1 MDKKLIVKLT
11 QGFESASFNYEG
23 VECWSA
29 RELQELLNYTQWR
42 NFESVINRAKEA
54 CKKAGQIVEDHFAD
68 VSKMVTIGSGVQ
80 KSIDDILL
88 TRYACYLIAQN
99 GDPRKDVIAF
109 AQTYFAVQT
118 RKQEII
124 EERIALIE
132 RLDAREKLTAA
143 ESELSQLIYEH
154 GGNERSFANIRSKGD
169 AALFGGY
176 STKALKS
183 KMGIPENRPLADF
196 LPTITI
202 RAKDLATE
210 MTNFNIKKEDLQ
222 GEQQITTEHIR
233 NNKDVRA
240 LLGNRGI
247 VPEEL
252 PPAEDIKKLERRVNK
267 NTKQLPKST
276 KSFSKITQTQQ
287 DPLDTEK

>member
-11 QGFESASFNYEG
+11 RGFEDASFEYEG

-29 RELQELLNYTQWR
+29 RDLQTLLDYTQWR
-42 NFESVINRAKEA
+42 NFEGVINKAKEA
-54 CKKAGQIVEDHFAD
+54 CKNAGQPIEDHFAD
-68 VSKMVTIGSGVQ
+68 VSKTIQ
-80 KSIDDILL
+80 MPKTAEKDIDDILL

-99 GDPRKDVIAF
+99 GDPRKEVIAF

-124 EERIALIE
+124 EERIALAE
-132 RLDAREKLTAA
+132 RLDARDKLSAA
-143 ESELSQLIYEH
+143 ETELSQLIYEH
-154 GGNERSFANIRSKGD
+154 GGNDKSFAIIRSKGD

-176 STKALKS
+176 STKMLKN
-183 KMGIPENRPLADF
+183 KMGIPEGRPLADF

-210 MTNFNIKKEDLQ
+210 MTNFNIKKDDLQ
-222 GEQQITTEHIR
+222 GENQITKEHVR
-233 NNKDVRA
+233 NNLDVRA

-267 NTKQLPKST
+267 NAKQLPKT
-276 KSFSKITQTQQ
+276 GKTFAKIAKK
-287 DPLDTEK
+287 DE

>member
-1 MDKKLIVKLT
+1 MDKNLITTLT
-11 QGFESASFNYEG
+11 KGFEDAAFEYEG

-29 RELQELLNYTQWR
+29 RQLQVLLDYIQWR
-42 NFESVINRAKEA
+42 NFEGLIEKAKEA
-54 CKKAGQIVEDHFAD
+54 CQKSGHAIEDHFAD
-68 VSKMVTIGSGVQ
+68 ISKTIQ
-80 KSIDDILL
+80 MPKTAEKDIDDILL

-99 GDPRKDVIAF
+99 GDPRKEVIAF

-124 EERIALIE
+124 EERLALAE

-143 ESELSQLIYEH
+143 ETELSQLIYEH
-154 GGNERSFANIRSKGD
+154 GCDDKSFATIRSKGD

-176 STKALKS
+176 STKMLKN
-183 KMGIPENRPLADF
+183 KMGIPEGRPLADF

-210 MTNFNIKKEDLQ
+210 MTNFNIKKDDLQ
-222 GEQQITTEHIR
+222 GEYQITKEHVR
-233 NNKDVRA
+233 NNQDVRT

-267 NTKQLPKST
+267 NAKQLPKAGKT
-276 KSFSKITQTQQ
+276 FSKIA
-287 DPLDTEK
+287 KKKGK

>member
-1 MDKKLIVKLT
+1 MDKNLIATLT
-11 QGFESASFNYEG
+11 KGFEDASFEYEG

-29 RELQELLNYTQWR
+29 RELQKLLDYTQWR
-42 NFESVINRAKEA
+42 NFEAVIDKAKEA
-54 CKKAGQIVEDHFAD
+54 CKNAGQQVSDHFAD
-68 VSKMVTIGSGVQ
+68 VSKTIEMPKTAEKEIS
-80 KSIDDILL
+80 DILL

-124 EERIALIE
+124 EARLALAE

-143 ESELSQLIYEH
+143 ETELSQLIYEH
-154 GGNERSFANIRSKGD
+154 GCNDKSFAIIRSKGD

-176 STKALKS
+176 STKELKR
-183 KMGIPENRPLADF
+183 KMSIPENRPLADF

-210 MTNFNIKKEDLQ
+210 MTNFNIKKDNLH
-222 GEQQITTEHIR
+222 GEPAITKEHIQ
-233 NNKDVRA
+233 NNQDVRA

-247 VPEEL
+247 VPENI
-252 PPAEDIKKLERRVNK
+252 PPAEDIKKLERRVNRTGKELASSEK
-267 NTKQLPKST
+267 NFKKLPK
-276 KSFSKITQTQQ
+276 KGG
-287 DPLDTEK
+287 

>member
-11 QGFESASFNYEG
+11 RGFEDASFEYEG
-23 VECWSA
+23 IECWSA
-29 RELQELLNYTQWR
+29 RDLQILLDYTQWR
-42 NFESVINRAKEA
+42 NFEGVINKAKEA
-54 CKKAGQIVEDHFAD
+54 CKNAGQQIEDHFAD
-68 VSKMVTIGSGVQ
+68 VSKTIQ
-80 KSIDDILL
+80 MPKTAEKDIDDILL

-99 GDPRKDVIAF
+99 GDPRKEVIAF

-124 EERIALIE
+124 EERIALAE

-143 ESELSQLIYEH
+143 ETELSQLIYEH
-154 GGNERSFANIRSKGD
+154 GGNDKSFAIIRSKGD

-176 STKALKS
+176 STKMLMN
-183 KMGIPENRPLADF
+183 KMGIPESRPLADF

-210 MTNFNIKKEDLQ
+210 MTNFNIKKDALQ
-222 GEQQITTEHIR
+222 GENQITKEHVR
-233 NNKDVRA
+233 NNEDVRT

-267 NTKQLPKST
+267 NAKQLPKT
-276 KSFSKITQTQQ
+276 GKTFAKIAKNK
-287 DPLDTEK
+287 DE

>member
-1 MDKKLIVKLT
+1 MDKNLIATLT
-11 QGFESASFNYEG
+11 KGFENASFEYEG

-29 RELQELLNYTQWR
+29 RELQKLLDYTQWR
-42 NFESVINRAKEA
+42 NFEAVIDKAKEA
-54 CKKAGQIVEDHFAD
+54 CKNAGQDVRDHFAD
-68 VSKMVTIGSGVQ
+68 VSKKVTIGSGAEND
-80 KSIDDILL
+80 IGDILL

-99 GDPRKDVIAF
+99 GDPRKEVIAF

-124 EERIALIE
+124 EARLALAE

-143 ESELSQLIYEH
+143 ETELSQLIYEH
-154 GGNERSFANIRSKGD
+154 GCNDKSFAIIRSKGD

-176 STKALKS
+176 STKELKR
-183 KMGIPENRPLADF
+183 KMSIPENRPLADF

-210 MTNFNIKKEDLQ
+210 MTNFNIKKDNLH
-222 GEQQITTEHIR
+222 GEPAITREHIQ
-233 NNKDVRA
+233 NNQDVRA

-247 VPEEL
+247 VPENL
-252 PPAEDIKKLERRVNK
+252 PPAEDIKKLERRVNRTGKELASSEK
-267 NTKQLPKST
+267 NFKKLPK
-276 KSFSKITQTQQ
+276 KGG
-287 DPLDTEK
+287 

>member
-11 QGFESASFNYEG
+11 RGFEDASFEYEG
-23 VECWSA
+23 IECWSA
-29 RELQELLNYTQWR
+29 RDLQILLDYTQWR
-42 NFESVINRAKEA
+42 NFEGVINKAKEA
-54 CKKAGQIVEDHFAD
+54 CKKAGQNIEDHFAG
-68 VSKMVTIGSGVQ
+68 VSKMVAIGSGAE
-80 KSIDDILL
+80 KDIDDILL

-99 GDPRKDVIAF
+99 GDPRKEVIAF

-124 EERIALIE
+124 EERIALAE

-143 ESELSQLIYEH
+143 ETELSQLIYEH
-154 GGNERSFANIRSKGD
+154 GGNDKSFAIIRSKGD

-176 STKALKS
+176 STKMLKN
-183 KMGIPENRPLADF
+183 KMGIPESRPLADF

-210 MTNFNIKKEDLQ
+210 MTNFNIKKDALQ
-222 GEQQITTEHIR
+222 GENQITKEHVR
-233 NNKDVRA
+233 NNQDVRT

-267 NTKQLPKST
+267 NAKQLPKT
-276 KSFSKITQTQQ
+276 GKTFAKIAKKK
-287 DPLDTEK
+287 DE

>member
-11 QGFESASFNYEG
+11 RGFEDASFEYEG
-23 VECWSA
+23 IECWSA
-29 RELQELLNYTQWR
+29 RDLQILLDYTQWR
-42 NFESVINRAKEA
+42 NFEGVINKAKEA
-54 CKKAGQIVEDHFAD
+54 CKKAGQNIEDHFAG
-68 VSKMVTIGSGVQ
+68 VSKMVAIGSGAE
-80 KSIDDILL
+80 KDIDDILL

-99 GDPRKDVIAF
+99 GDPRKEVIAF

-124 EERIALIE
+124 EERIALAE

-143 ESELSQLIYEH
+143 ETELSQLIYEH
-154 GGNERSFANIRSKGD
+154 GGNDRSFANIRSKGD

-176 STKALKS
+176 TTKMLKN

-210 MTNFNIKKEDLQ
+210 MTNFNIKKDDLQ
-222 GEQQITTEHIR
+222 GENQITKEHVR
-233 NNKDVRA
+233 NNEDVRT

-267 NTKQLPKST
+267 NAKQLPKT
-276 KSFSKITQTQQ
+276 GKTFAKIAKNK
-287 DPLDTEK
+287 DE

>member
-11 QGFESASFNYEG
+11 RGFEDASFEYEG
-23 VECWSA
+23 IECWSA
-29 RELQELLNYTQWR
+29 RDLQILLDYTQWR
-42 NFESVINRAKEA
+42 NFEGVINKAKEA
-54 CKKAGQIVEDHFAD
+54 CKKAGQNIEDHFAG
-68 VSKMVTIGSGVQ
+68 VSKMVAIGSGAE
-80 KSIDDILL
+80 KDIDDILL

-99 GDPRKDVIAF
+99 GDPRKEVIAF

-124 EERIALIE
+124 EERIALAE

-143 ESELSQLIYEH
+143 ETELSQLIYEH
-154 GGNERSFANIRSKGD
+154 GGNDKSFAIIRSKGD

-176 STKALKS
+176 STKMLKN
-183 KMGIPENRPLADF
+183 KMGIPESRPLADF

-210 MTNFNIKKEDLQ
+210 MTNFNIKKDALQ
-222 GEQQITTEHIR
+222 GEKQITKEHVR
-233 NNKDVRA
+233 NNQDVRT

-267 NTKQLPKST
+267 NAKQLPKT
-276 KSFSKITQTQQ
+276 GKTFAKIAKKK
-287 DPLDTEK
+287 DE

>member
-11 QGFESASFNYEG
+11 RGFEDASFEYEG
-23 VECWSA
+23 IECWSA
-29 RELQELLNYTQWR
+29 RDLQILLDYTQWR
-42 NFESVINRAKEA
+42 NFEGVINKAKEA
-54 CKKAGQIVEDHFAD
+54 CKNAGQQIEDHFAD
-68 VSKMVTIGSGVQ
+68 VSKTIQ
-80 KSIDDILL
+80 MPKTAEKDIDDILL

-99 GDPRKDVIAF
+99 GDPRKEVIAF

-124 EERIALIE
+124 EERIALAE

-143 ESELSQLIYEH
+143 ETELSQLIYEH
-154 GGNERSFANIRSKGD
+154 GGNDKSFAIIRSKGD

-176 STKALKS
+176 STKMLKN
-183 KMGIPENRPLADF
+183 KMGIPESRPLADF

-210 MTNFNIKKEDLQ
+210 MTNFNIKKDALQ
-222 GEQQITTEHIR
+222 GENQITKEHVR
-233 NNKDVRA
+233 NNEDVRT

-267 NTKQLPKST
+267 NAKQLPKT
-276 KSFSKITQTQQ
+276 GKTFAKIAKNK
-287 DPLDTEK
+287 DE

>member
-11 QGFESASFNYEG
+11 RGFEDASFEYEG

-29 RELQELLNYTQWR
+29 RDLQTLLNYTQWR
-42 NFESVINRAKEA
+42 NFEGVINKAKEA
-54 CKKAGQIVEDHFAD
+54 CKNAGQQVDDHFAD
-68 VSKMVTIGSGVQ
+68 VSKMVTIGSGAE
-80 KSIDDILL
+80 KDIDDILL

-99 GDPRKDVIAF
+99 GDPRKEVIAF

-124 EERIALIE
+124 EERIALAE
-132 RLDAREKLTAA
+132 RLDARDKLTAA
-143 ESELSQLIYEH
+143 ETELSQLIYEH
-154 GGNERSFANIRSKGD
+154 GGNDKSFAIIRSKGD

-176 STKALKS
+176 STKMLKS
-183 KMGIPENRPLADF
+183 KMGIPESRPLADF

-210 MTNFNIKKEDLQ
+210 MTNFNIKKDDLQ
-222 GEQQITTEHIR
+222 GETQITKEHVR
-233 NNKDVRA
+233 NNLDVRA

-267 NTKQLPKST
+267 NAKQLPKT
-276 KSFSKITQTQQ
+276 GKTFAKIAKK
-287 DPLDTEK
+287 DE

>member
-1 MDKKLIVKLT
+1 MDKNLITTLT
-11 QGFESASFNYEG
+11 KGFEDAAFEYEG

-29 RELQELLNYTQWR
+29 RQLQVLLDYTQWR
-42 NFESVINRAKEA
+42 NFEGVIEKAKEA
-54 CKKAGQIVEDHFAD
+54 CQKSGHAIEDHFAD
-68 VSKMVTIGSGVQ
+68 VSKTIQ
-80 KSIDDILL
+80 MPKTAEKDIDDILL

-99 GDPRKDVIAF
+99 GDPRKEVIAF

-124 EERIALIE
+124 EERLALAE

-143 ESELSQLIYEH
+143 ETELSQLIYEH
-154 GGNERSFANIRSKGD
+154 GCDDKSFATIRSKGD

-176 STKALKS
+176 STKMLKN
-183 KMGIPENRPLADF
+183 KMGIPEGRPLVDF

-210 MTNFNIKKEDLQ
+210 MTNFNIKKDDLQ
-222 GEQQITTEHIR
+222 GEYQITKEHVR
-233 NNKDVRA
+233 NNKDVRT

-267 NTKQLPKST
+267 NAKQLPKAGKT
-276 KSFSKITQTQQ
+276 FPKKTRKG
-287 DPLDTEK
+287 E

>member
-11 QGFESASFNYEG
+11 RGFEDASFEYEG

-29 RELQELLNYTQWR
+29 RDLQTLLDYTQWR
-42 NFESVINRAKEA
+42 NFESVINKAKEA
-54 CKKAGQIVEDHFAD
+54 CKNAGQQIEDHFAD
-68 VSKMVTIGSGVQ
+68 VSKTI
-80 KSIDDILL
+80 KMPKTAEKDIDDILL

-99 GDPRKDVIAF
+99 GDPRKEVIAF

-124 EERIALIE
+124 EERIALAE
-132 RLDAREKLTAA
+132 RLDARDKLSAA
-143 ESELSQLIYEH
+143 ETELSQLIYEH
-154 GGNERSFANIRSKGD
+154 GGNDKSFAIIRSKGD

-176 STKALKS
+176 STKMLKS
-183 KMGIPENRPLADF
+183 KMGIPESRPLADF

-210 MTNFNIKKEDLQ
+210 MTNFNIKKDDLQ
-222 GEQQITTEHIR
+222 GETQITKEHVR
-233 NNKDVRA
+233 NNLDVRA

-252 PPAEDIKKLERRVNK
+252 PPAEDIKKLERRINK
-267 NTKQLPKST
+267 NAKQLPKAGKT
-276 KSFSKITQTQQ
+276 FAKIAKK
-287 DPLDTEK
+287 DE

>member
-11 QGFESASFNYEG
+11 RGFEDASFEYEG
-23 VECWSA
+23 IECWSA
-29 RELQELLNYTQWR
+29 RDLQFLLDYTIWR
-42 NFESVINRAKEA
+42 NFVGVINKAKEA
-54 CKKAGQIVEDHFAD
+54 CKKAGQNIEDHFAD
-68 VSKMVTIGSGVQ
+68 TSKMVAIGSGAE
-80 KSIDDILL
+80 KDIDDILL

-99 GDPRKDVIAF
+99 GDPRKEVIAF

-124 EERIALIE
+124 EERIALAE

-143 ESELSQLIYEH
+143 ETELSQLIYEH
-154 GGNERSFANIRSKGD
+154 GGNDRSFANIRSKGD

-176 STKALKS
+176 TTKMLKN

-210 MTNFNIKKEDLQ
+210 MTNFNIKKDDLQ
-222 GEQQITTEHIR
+222 GENQITKEHVR
-233 NNKDVRA
+233 NNEDVRT

-267 NTKQLPKST
+267 NAKQLPKT
-276 KSFSKITQTQQ
+276 GKTFAKIAKNK
-287 DPLDTEK
+287 DE

>member
-11 QGFESASFNYEG
+11 RGFEDASFEYEG
-23 VECWSA
+23 IECWSA
-29 RELQELLNYTQWR
+29 RDLQILLDYTQWR
-42 NFESVINRAKEA
+42 NFEGVINKAKEA
-54 CKKAGQIVEDHFAD
+54 CKNAGQQIEDHFAD
-68 VSKMVTIGSGVQ
+68 VSKTIQ
-80 KSIDDILL
+80 MPKTAEKDIDDILL

-99 GDPRKDVIAF
+99 GDPRKEVIAF

-124 EERIALIE
+124 EERIALAE

-143 ESELSQLIYEH
+143 ETELSQLIYEH
-154 GGNERSFANIRSKGD
+154 GGNDKSFAIIRSKGD

-176 STKALKS
+176 STKMLKN
-183 KMGIPENRPLADF
+183 KMGIPESRPLADF

-210 MTNFNIKKEDLQ
+210 MTNFNIKKDALQ
-222 GEQQITTEHIR
+222 GEDQITKEHVR
-233 NNKDVRA
+233 NNQDVRT

-267 NTKQLPKST
+267 NAKQLPKT
-276 KSFSKITQTQQ
+276 GKTFAKIAKKK
-287 DPLDTEK
+287 DE